1 MGRRLHFPLVK
12 VDSTHSEDGGD
23 EDEHDNH
30 EEAGAGAGGAG
41 LLSRARLTQAARG
54 RRSVQSMSFE
64 NIFIVLKYELI
75 NSVKIMSYS

>member
-30 EEAGAGAGGAG
+30 EEAGAGGAG
-41 LLSRARLTQAARG
+41 LTQAARG

-75 NSVKIMSYS
+75 V

>member
-30 EEAGAGAGGAG
+30 EEAGAGGAA
-41 LLSRARLTQAARG
+41 LLARARLTQAARG
-54 RRSVQSMSFE
+54 RRSVQSMCFE